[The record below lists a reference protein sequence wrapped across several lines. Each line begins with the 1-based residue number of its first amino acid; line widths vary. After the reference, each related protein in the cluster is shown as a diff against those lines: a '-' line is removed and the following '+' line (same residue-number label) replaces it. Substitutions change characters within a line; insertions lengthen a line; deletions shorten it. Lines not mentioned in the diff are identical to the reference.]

1 MLQCCSVAV
10 LKKVFP
16 IPKMLLY
23 LYINIEFILTFHIVC
38 FLTATTATP
47 YRSICVYLFDI
58 EYVAMVAE
66 NFKID
71 GLQVRVF
78 DFAAKN
84 H

>member
-1 MLQCCSVAV
+1 
-10 LKKVFP
+10 
-16 IPKMLLY
+16 
-23 LYINIEFILTFHIVC
+23 
-38 FLTATTATP
+38 
-47 YRSICVYLFDI
+47 VYLFDI

>member
-1 MLQCCSVAV
+1 M
-10 LKKVFP
+10 
-16 IPKMLLY
+16 
-23 LYINIEFILTFHIVC
+23 FIYKYRVYFDFSYSLFFNC
-38 FLTATTATP
+38 NNCNTATP
-47 YRSICVYLFDI
+47 YRSLCVYLFDI

-78 DFAAKN
+78 DFATKK